1 VSDIRPTD
9 RGVWRIVAM
18 RDFWVRLRDK
28 GFVISTCITLAVL
41 SVFILIRAYG
51 GAGVPSYDL
60 GIVVDPDAPASAEAF
75 APSEATAVKAQVM
88 AAARARGA
96 EVTVTEVRLPNAG
109 RDQLRDGSLDAV
121 LAADDTLQGQTDIP
135 SGLREIVQEALVRDR
150 IVAALEANGA
160 TPAEIDAV
168 LNRPVVE
175 FRTVEPRD
183 PNRETNSAV
192 AFVGVLLLYGQLFG
206 YGVWV
211 ATGVIEEKSS
221 RVVEILLS
229 TIRPRELMA
238 GKIAG
243 IGLLG
248 IVQLAFIAAFA
259 LGLAGITG
267 ALDLPVTALRAAGLV
282 LVWFVLGFAFY
293 SSLFAVA
300 GSLVSRMEE
309 LQNVLVPINLLVLAS
324 FFISIGALQDPNST
338 LAVVASL
345 LPFSAALAMPVRI
358 VLGSATP
365 AQIVVSVTA
374 LIGSTLLLIPLAGR
388 LYSGAVLRT
397 GSKVK
402 LRDAWR
408 AAT

>member
-1 VSDIRPTD
+1 MSDIRATD
-9 RGVWRIVAM
+9 RGVWRVVAM

-28 GFVISTCITLAVL
+28 GFMISTCITLAVISL
-41 SVFILIRAYG
+41 FILVRAYG
-51 GAGVPSYDL
+51 GAGTPSYEL
-60 GIVVDPDAPASAEAF
+60 GIAVGDPQASAMVF
-75 APSEATAVKAQVM
+75 APTDVTAVIAQVQ

-96 EVTVTEVRLPNAG
+96 EVTVAEVSLPSVG
-109 RDQLRDGSLDAV
+109 QDQLRDGSLDAV
-121 LAADDTLQGQTDIP
+121 LAADDTLTGRSDIP
-135 SGLREIVQEALVRDR
+135 AALRQIVQDALVRDR
-150 IVAALEANGA
+150 IAAALEAEGA
-160 TPAEIDAV
+160 SPAEVDAV
-168 LNRPVVE
+168 LNRPAVE

-192 AFVGVLLLYGQLFG
+192 AFVGILLLYGQLFG

-229 TIRPRELMA
+229 AIRPRQLMA

-248 IVQLAFIAAFA
+248 IVQLAFIAGFA
-259 LGLAGITG
+259 LALAAVTG
-267 ALDLPVTALRAAGLV
+267 ALDLPATALGAAGLV

-293 SSLFAVA
+293 ASVFAVA

-309 LQNVLVPINLLVLAS
+309 LQNVLVPINLVILAS
-324 FFISIGALQDPNST
+324 FFISIGALQDPDST
-338 LAVVASL
+338 LAIVASL

-358 VLGSATP
+358 VLGAATP
-365 AQIVVSVTA
+365 LQVALSVT
-374 LIGSTLLLIPLAGR
+374 LLVGSTLLLIPLAGR

-397 GSKVK
+397 GARVK

-408 AAT
+408 AAS